1 MTRAMSLFF
10 GLCMLVQI
18 IRPIGVPGLKRRV
31 DAWKIAAVA
40 LAIFML
46 VAALKPS

>member
-1 MTRAMSLFF
+1 MTRLLSVFF

-18 IRPIGVPGLKRRV
+18 ILPLGLPGLRRRV

-46 VAALKPS
+46 VAALRPS